1 MGFVLHSKAEGNV
14 GPRSSQQLPPAA
26 CSPELPGFADH
37 IQTASGS
44 RLEPASLGSL
54 SAGASSPGK
63 GCRPS
68 HGPTRRPV
76 PMRRCPAQRPRCGD
90 VPSSSPALSKA
101 WTEAR
106 SQYCLLHPEGCAFF
120 FFFGSIISARTVHF
134 PGKAPPEH
142 DCASAGLAGNSR
154 GCLETF
160 GGKKKKHTPFFW
172 PSVFLSQHTPM
183 VNTTDFIS
191 SGKEPRKAP

>member
-1 MGFVLHSKAEGNV
+1 MGFLLLSKAEGNV
-14 GPRSSQQLPPAA
+14 GPRSSPAAA

-54 SAGASSPGK
+54 SAGASLWEKAAGLPTAPRDVQCQCVAVQRSV
-63 GCRPS
+63 
-68 HGPTRRPV
+68 HGV
-76 PMRRCPAQRPRCGD
+76 GMCPAPLLPSPKLGQKPEVSTAFYVQRV
-90 VPSSSPALSKA
+90 VPFFLEASFLPAPFTSREKHPKNT
-101 WTEAR
+101 TELLPR
-106 SQYCLLHPEGCAFF
+106 SQGTA
-120 FFFGSIISARTVHF
+120 
-134 PGKAPPEH
+134 
-142 DCASAGLAGNSR
+142 R

-160 GGKKKKHTPFFW
+160 GGKKKKKHTPFFSA
-172 PSVFLSQHTPM
+172 SVFLSQHTPM

>member
-14 GPRSSQQLPPAA
+14 GPRSSRQLPPAA

-120 FFFGSIISARTVHF
+120 FFWKHHF
-134 PGKAPPEH
+134 RQHRSLPGKSTPRTRLCFCRARREQPWV
-142 DCASAGLAGNSR
+142 
-154 GCLETF
+154 F
-160 GGKKKKHTPFFW
+160 GDVWGKKKKHTPFFW

>member
-1 MGFVLHSKAEGNV
+1 MGFLLLSKAEGNV
-14 GPRSSQQLPPAA
+14 GPRSSPAAA

-54 SAGASSPGK
+54 SAGASSLGK

-76 PMRRCPAQRPRCGD
+76 PMRRCPAQRPRRGD

-106 SQYCLLHPEGCAFF
+106 SQYCLLRPEGCA
-120 FFFGSIISARTVHF
+120 FFFGSIISASTVHF
-134 PGKAPPEH
+134 PGKAPQEH
-142 DCASAGLAGNSR
+142 DRASAALAGNSPWV
-154 GCLETF
+154 F
-160 GGKKKKHTPFFW
+160 GNVWGEKKKKKHTPFFSA
-172 PSVFLSQHTPM
+172 SVFLSQHTPM